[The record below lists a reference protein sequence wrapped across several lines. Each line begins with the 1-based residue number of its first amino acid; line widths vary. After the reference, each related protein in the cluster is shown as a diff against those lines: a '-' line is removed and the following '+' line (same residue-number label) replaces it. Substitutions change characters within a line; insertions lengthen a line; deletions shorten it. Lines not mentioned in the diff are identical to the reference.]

1 MVIVN
6 FKVVL
11 NADTGPEW
19 ALAFSS
25 ILEGRAAALFVVL
38 AGVGLAFLT
47 RKAVESGDHVSIS
60 SVRWNIVK
68 RGVLLFFFG
77 LVYTP
82 VWPAD
87 ILHFYGIYFIVAA
100 AVFTLSDRNLL
111 RMCALITLLFPLLLF
126 LFDYDIGWNWE
137 TLTYHGL
144 WTVDGMFRHLFFNGF
159 HPVIPWSAF
168 LLIGLWLGRQRF
180 DDPARRRKLM
190 LAGFV
195 IWAITELLVKG
206 FHGYLLTAPEWEM
219 TVTEINEV
227 VTTSVIPPLPQY
239 IVAAGALAIGVAML
253 CVELTERFHGPLVE
267 VLASTGQMALTLY
280 VLHVLL
286 GMGTLEEM
294 GYLNA
299 PQSVLLSLG
308 AAGIFC
314 LFAIWFS
321 WIWMKRFKV
330 GPLEWCFRKLTK

>member
-1 MVIVN
+1 MSVYTLKSGVVGMGRSPGFDVARALAVFGMVIVN

-144 WTVDGMFRHLFFNGF
+144 WTVDACFATCFLTGSIRLFRGQHFFLSGY
-159 HPVIPWSAF
+159 
-168 LLIGLWLGRQRF
+168 G
-180 DDPARRRKLM
+180 
-190 LAGFV
+190 LAGSD
-195 IWAITELLVKG
+195 L
-206 FHGYLLTAPEWEM
+206 M
-219 TVTEINEV
+219 TLRGGEN
-227 VTTSVIPPLPQY
+227 
-239 IVAAGALAIGVAML
+239 
-253 CVELTERFHGPLVE
+253 
-267 VLASTGQMALTLY
+267 
-280 VLHVLL
+280 
-286 GMGTLEEM
+286 
-294 GYLNA
+294 
-299 PQSVLLSLG
+299 
-308 AAGIFC
+308 
-314 LFAIWFS
+314 
-321 WIWMKRFKV
+321 
-330 GPLEWCFRKLTK
+330 